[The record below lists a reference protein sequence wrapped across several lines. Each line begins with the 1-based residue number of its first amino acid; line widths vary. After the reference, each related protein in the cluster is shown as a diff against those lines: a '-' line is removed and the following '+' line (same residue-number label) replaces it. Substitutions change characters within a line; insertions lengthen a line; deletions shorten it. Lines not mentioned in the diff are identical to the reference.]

1 MTKRIG
7 RASTA
12 KVIARITGPNGMNA
26 GLAAL
31 TQADRALAAPLD
43 IAHFRAQNAAA
54 ELAEAASG
62 IQYPTVNVYCE
73 KIVNSLTE
81 KFRRFS
87 GTVHMGVEIRHSQD
101 RLDGLQDKLELYADA
116 VANSLDGARGDWG
129 DGIYYAGGYEISF
142 GAVKRGGRHFV
153 QPAKITFQIAVSR
166 S

>member
-1 MTKRIG
+1 MTRRIG

-12 KVIARITGPNGMNA
+12 KVMTRITGPNGMNA

-31 TQADRALAAPLD
+31 AQTDRAVAAPLAT
-43 IAHFRAQNAAA
+43 AHFHAANAAA
-54 ELAEAASG
+54 DLAEAATAV
-62 IQYPTVNVYCE
+62 QYPTINVYCE

-101 RLDGLQDKLELYADA
+101 RLEGLQDRLELYADA
-116 VANSLDGARGDWG
+116 VADALDGARGDWG
-129 DGIYYAGGYEISF
+129 DGMFYAGGYEVAF
-142 GAVKRGGRHFV
+142 GAIKRGGRHFA
-153 QPAKITFQIAVSR
+153 QTAKVTFQIGVSR